1 MRFPDEPGLRVHAP
15 RSAGTTWKLDVDSS
29 GQLATF
35 VIGKQSLRVQSVT
48 FSSNG
53 GTFTEAVRTLKSA
66 PKIAAAAPLC

>member
-15 RSAGTTWKLDVDSS
+15 RSAGTTWRLDVDAS
-29 GQLATF
+29 GQPATF
-35 VIGKQSLRVQSVT
+35 VIDKTSLRVQSVA

-53 GTFTEAVRTLKSA
+53 GTFVEAVRTLKSA